1 MIKKRKDVSSEKLSE
16 VIVKGM
22 QEKKATDIVVLDLRK
37 VKNAVFV
44 PATPTSNWMP

>member
-1 MIKKRKDVSSEKLSE
+1 MIKRRNGVSSELLSE

-37 VKNAVFV
+37 VK
-44 PATPTSNWMP
+44 MPLPIFL